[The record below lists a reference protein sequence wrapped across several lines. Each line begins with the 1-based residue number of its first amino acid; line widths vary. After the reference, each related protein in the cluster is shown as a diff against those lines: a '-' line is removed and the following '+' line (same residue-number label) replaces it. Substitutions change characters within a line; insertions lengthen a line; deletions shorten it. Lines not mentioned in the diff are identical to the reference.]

1 MQPTRRVSSPAT
13 FSPAVIE
20 FLQRPLA
27 AQLATVNPSGSPQQT
42 IMWFR
47 YEAGDFLFTTTTDRV
62 KFRNYQHDPRASLTI
77 VDPENMWKW
86 VIVNGTFSV
95 DTRDP
100 LAFYRSLA
108 EHYLD
113 EQRLAEWRRTAV
125 LERRTVLRLTPRRIR
140 TMGFPDT

>member
-1 MQPTRRVSSPAT
+1 M
-13 FSPAVIE
+13 
-20 FLQRPLA
+20 
-27 AQLATVNPSGSPQQT
+27 
-42 IMWFR
+42 
-47 YEAGDFLFTTTTDRV
+47 
-62 KFRNYQHDPRASLTI
+62 
-77 VDPENMWKW
+77 
-86 VIVNGTFSV
+86 IVNGTLSV

-140 TMGFPDT
+140 TMGFPDP

>member
-1 MQPTRRVSSPAT
+1 MPSSRRTSPSATLSPA
-13 FSPAVIE
+13 AVE
-20 FLQRPLA
+20 FLKQPLA

-47 YEAGDFLFTTTTDRV
+47 YEEGDFLFTTTTDRV

-77 VDPENMWKW
+77 LDPENMWKW
-86 VIVNGTFSV
+86 VIVTGPLSV

-113 EQRLAEWRRTAV
+113 DQRLGEWRRTAV
-125 LERRTVLRLTPRRIR
+125 LERRTVLRLTPKRIR
-140 TMGFPDT
+140 TRGFPDA